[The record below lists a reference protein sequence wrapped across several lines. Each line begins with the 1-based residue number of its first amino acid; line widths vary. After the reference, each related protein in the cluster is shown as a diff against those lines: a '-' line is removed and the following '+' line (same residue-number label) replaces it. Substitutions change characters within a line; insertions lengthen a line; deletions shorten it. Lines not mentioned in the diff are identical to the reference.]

1 MAYYQTTITLPPH
14 ARGIHIITPHIR
26 KAIAELLPQ
35 STKSGQAHQTG
46 RSGPVGPVGPVG
58 MVHLFLQHTSASLA
72 INENADPDVRLDTE
86 DWLNKV
92 APANQPEYRH
102 TLEGSDDLPAH
113 FKSMML
119 GVSLTVPLVDGE
131 LGLGTWQGIY
141 LCEHRDHGGSR
152 RVVITVSC

>member
-1 MAYYQTTITLPPH
+1 MAYYQTTLTLPPH
-14 ARGIHIITPHIR
+14 ARGIHIITSHIR
-26 KAIAELLPQ
+26 QAIRELIPNAA
-35 STKSGQAHQTG
+35 QAG
-46 RSGPVGPVGPVG
+46 L
-58 MVHLFLQHTSASLA
+58 VHLFLQHTSASLA

-92 APANQPEYRH
+92 APADQPEYRH

-119 GVSLTVPLVDGE
+119 GVSLTVPLVGGE
-131 LGLGTWQGIY
+131 LGLGIWQGIY
-141 LCEHRDHGGSR
+141 LCEHRDYGGSR

>member
-1 MAYYQTTITLPPH
+1 MAYYQTTLNLPPH
-14 ARGIHIITPHIR
+14 ARGIHIITPSIR
-26 KAIAELLPQ
+26 QAIRELLPH
-35 STKSGQAHQTG
+35 SAQAGLVQ
-46 RSGPVGPVGPVG
+46 
-58 MVHLFLQHTSASLA
+58 LFLQHTSASLA

-92 APANQPEYRH
+92 APADQPEYRH

-119 GVSLTVPLVDGE
+119 GVSLTVPLVAGE
-131 LGLGTWQGIY
+131 LGLGIWQGIY
-141 LCEHRDHGGSR
+141 LCEHRDYGGSR

>member
-1 MAYYQTTITLPPH
+1 MAYYQTTLTLPPH
-14 ARGIHIITPHIR
+14 ARGIHIITSHIR
-26 KAIAELLPQ
+26 QAIRELIPNAA
-35 STKSGQAHQTG
+35 QAG
-46 RSGPVGPVGPVG
+46 L
-58 MVHLFLQHTSASLA
+58 VHLFLQHTSASLA

-92 APANQPEYRH
+92 APADQPEYRH

-141 LCEHRDHGGSR
+141 LCEYRDYGGSR